1 MGMSESKMLIKCKV
15 TRYHVHVTLPSLFW
29 KLGFDLQAILMF
41 RHEQVKRD
49 IYKQEKNIG
58 LKKKHRVL
66 KK

>member
-1 MGMSESKMLIKCKV
+1 MTASKMLINCKV
-15 TRYHVHVTLPSLFW
+15 KRYHVHVPSLFW

-58 LKKKHRVL
+58 LKKKHRGL